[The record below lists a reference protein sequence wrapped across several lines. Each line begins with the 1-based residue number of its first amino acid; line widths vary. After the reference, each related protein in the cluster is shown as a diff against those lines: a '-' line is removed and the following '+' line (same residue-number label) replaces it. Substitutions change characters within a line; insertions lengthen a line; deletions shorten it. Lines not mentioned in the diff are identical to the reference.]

1 MGTNSI
7 KKLGAKCILLCF
19 FTLANYAYAD
29 CNSAQCIETEKWR
42 VGIALGAGAK
52 TNPLVGGDAIPL
64 VLIPDIAYYGDNVYL
79 DNAEVG
85 YQWIQTPTFA
95 LDTFFSVNTEKAFF
109 TFWHPSN
116 VLGASGHFLS
126 NAIGP
131 SNASPFDDRQVSVD
145 EVKSRKWAID
155 AGIRWHKRSADSQWR
170 IAVKTDASNVHH
182 GHQFE
187 ISYQHHWSLNE
198 WQVSLAPTVIWKS
211 SKLVDYYYGVDQQDN
226 VLRDLYYDASAG
238 WQPSLA
244 LSANKKINQQWQWL
258 IRTSVTWLHSG
269 MTNSPLVDKKY
280 TSTVFI
286 GLGYVFK

>member
-1 MGTNSI
+1 MGTSSI
-7 KKLGAKCILLCF
+7 KKLGVISILLCF
-19 FTLANYAYAD
+19 FTLVKHAYAD
-29 CNSAQCIETEKWR
+29 CNPSQCIEIEKWR

-64 VLIPDIAYYGDNVYL
+64 VIIPDIAYYGDNLYL
-79 DNAEVG
+79 DNAEIG
-85 YQWIQTPTFA
+85 YQWMQAPTFA

-116 VLGASGHFLS
+116 VLGSSGNFLS

-131 SNASPFDDRQVSVD
+131 SNASPFDDRRVSID

-155 AGIRWHKRSADSQWR
+155 AGVRWHKRSAHSQWR
-170 IAVKTDASNVHH
+170 ITAKTDATNVHH
-182 GHQFE
+182 GHQLDIGYE
-187 ISYQHHWSLNE
+187 HYWSLNE
-198 WQVSLAPTVIWKS
+198 WQVSLASTLIWKS
-211 SKLVDYYYGVDQQDN
+211 SKLVDYYYGIDQQDN
-226 VLRDLYYDASAG
+226 VVRELYYDASAG

-269 MTNSPLVDKKY
+269 MTHSPLVDKEY

-286 GLGYVFK
+286 GLGYVFR